1 MNGMYKL
8 LEDIMWLTQLGF
20 SILFPLVFFL
30 WLAHW
35 LVTSHGWPM
44 WVYVPAI
51 VLGLGCAA
59 RTFWVFAQRMLKKA
73 SKGEKPP
80 RFNRHR

>member
-1 MNGMYKL
+1 VNGMYKL

-20 SILFPLVFFL
+20 SMLFPLVFFL

-35 LVTSHGWPM
+35 LVTSQGWPL

-51 VLGLGCAA
+51 VLGLGCGAS
-59 RTFWVFAQRMLKKA
+59 TFWQFAKRMLKKA
-73 SKGEKPP
+73 QKAEKPP